1 MTRNSARAIDL
12 HRFPDRQA
20 LAAGLAETVA
30 GKIREGIGERGEAV
44 IAVSGGSTPK
54 RFFEVLSETDLPWEK
69 VTVTLVDE
77 RFVPPDDNRSNQRLV
92 AQHLLRSGAGRARFL
107 PLYQNVAD
115 VDAAA
120 ALAAG
125 KIDTLHLP
133 FDVVV
138 LGMGGDGHTASFFP
152 DGSNLAAAFDGRG
165 GRSVVS
171 MEAPDAGEPRLTLT
185 LPPLLS
191 SRLLALHI
199 EGQAKM
205 ETLEVARGPGTELEM
220 PIRAVLDR
228 VPSPLAVYWA
238 P

>member
-1 MTRNSARAIDL
+1 MQNDLRAIDL
-12 HRFPDRQA
+12 HRFADRERV
-20 LAAGLAETVA
+20 AAGLAGDVA
-30 GKIREGIGERGEAV
+30 EQISAGIAERGEAT

-54 RFFEVLSETDLPWEK
+54 RFFEVLSGAALPWRK
-69 VTVTLVDE
+69 VTITLVDE
-77 RFVPPDDNRSNQRLV
+77 RFVPPDSDRSNQRLV
-92 AQHLLRSGAGRARFL
+92 AEHLLKGGAADARFV
-107 PLYQNVAD
+107 PLYQHVAD

-152 DGSNLAAAFDGRG
+152 GGNNLAEALEGQGA
-165 GRSVVS
+165 RSVVS
-171 MEAPDAGEPRLTLT
+171 MEASDASEPRLTLT
-185 LPPLLS
+185 LPALLP
-191 SRLLALHI
+191 SRLIALHI
-199 EGQAKM
+199 EGQTKM
-205 ETLEVARGPGTELEM
+205 ERLEAARGPGSELDM

-228 VPSPLAVYWA
+228 VPAPLAVYWA